1 MHVCCFTFCVHYP
14 FCSAVK
20 TDWKHLVHSSSS
32 SVKSRASN
40 CPLDGIAA
48 AGLVCQRPWRLN
60 SWATCSAII
69 PSFLLLGH
77 SSFYLPLFNLAPP
90 PAPPF
95 LMCVC
100 AHGGLCLCQP
110 SVKVKH
116 STLTW
121 RKDDENQGEE
131 ADIHLSQSCADRHS
145 HRWAARP
152 MMSHVNKPAG
162 LKDTEQD
169 WTWCSLKVWTIWNHS
184 VVKIPRLTNCK
195 YFYMP
200 FIWYYY
206 MIFYLCS
213 FCCH

>member
-69 PSFLLLGH
+69 SPSFLLLGH

-90 PAPPF
+90 PHPPPGTPV
-95 LMCVC
+95 LDVCVR
-100 AHGGLCLCQP
+100 ARGFVSLSTIRQ
-110 SVKVKH
+110 SETFH
-116 STLTW
+116 SDLKKRWWKPGWRGWHSFKSELRWQTLPPLGCSA
-121 RKDDENQGEE
+121 DDV
-131 ADIHLSQSCADRHS
+131 
-145 HRWAARP
+145 AR
-152 MMSHVNKPAG
+152 
-162 LKDTEQD
+162 
-169 WTWCSLKVWTIWNHS
+169 
-184 VVKIPRLTNCK
+184 
-195 YFYMP
+195 
-200 FIWYYY
+200 
-206 MIFYLCS
+206 
-213 FCCH
+213 